1 MSAASFG
8 AEIAGG
14 ALALLALLAPAAALV
29 ALAWAAWS
37 LGVLRSRPAA
47 WAAIWTIVLIKL
59 VLPWG
64 PRIAGSL
71 SDLWAL
77 AWRAGTGSTEP
88 LRWPTAVAAVAPEG
102 SLTLGVLGWI
112 ALGAGW
118 LAITGRRIT
127 RSALHLRQQ
136 RRELAAL
143 PAAPRWLLEL
153 CGELAA
159 RFGVTAPT
167 VVVHP
172 ARVVPHLLYG
182 LRGSQLV
189 VPAALIPDQLDASP
203 RGSAASPRH
212 LLELTLAH
220 ELAHLRRRD
229 PLARWLLTVV
239 SAVWFFLPIRALIG
253 RPLERSQ
260 EVAADAL
267 ALRILALPPA
277 TYARLLVDVTVRCQ
291 EVAPLSALALARP
304 RSPGALIERVEA
316 LCLHRSQASAGWVGA
331 ASLVGFALLGLGQA
345 RQTSME
351 AAGPACEFSPE
362 IAEALREVH
371 PEADRDGDGELG
383 REEACALQEQLRRTA
398 LEGLEGGGEQA
409 SRSSHVTSGSSGDRP
424 LWQRLCCQCESSSA
438 PEVRGEPLAE
448 RAAPD
453 ACVQE

>member
-1 MSAASFG
+1 MSAAGLG

-14 ALALLALLAPAAALV
+14 ALALLAQGAALM

-37 LGVLRSRPAA
+37 LGVLRKRPAA

-71 SDLWAL
+71 SDLWSL
-77 AWRAGTGSTEP
+77 AWRAGTGSAEP
-88 LRWPTAVAAVAPEG
+88 LHLPTTIAAAAPEASFSFG
-102 SLTLGVLGWI
+102 ALVWI

-118 LAITGRRIT
+118 LAITGRRIV
-127 RSALHLRQQ
+127 RSALHLRQ
-136 RRELAAL
+136 RRSELGAL
-143 PAAPRWLLEL
+143 PAAPRWLTDL
-153 CGELAA
+153 CGELAG
-159 RFGVTAPT
+159 RFGVPAPT

-172 ARVVPHLLYG
+172 ARVAPHLLYG
-182 LRGSQLV
+182 LRRSLLV
-189 VPAALIPDQLDASP
+189 VPAALIDADADADAD
-203 RGSAASPRH
+203 AASGRH
-212 LLELTLAH
+212 RLELTLAH

-267 ALRILALPPA
+267 AVRLLALPPA
-277 TYARLLVDVTVRCQ
+277 TYARLLVDVAVRCQ
-291 EVAPLSALALARP
+291 EVAPLPALALARP
-304 RSPGALIERVEA
+304 RAPGALIERVEA
-316 LCLHRSQASAGWVGA
+316 LCLHRSQATAGWVGA
-331 ASLVGFALLGLGQA
+331 AFLIGFALLGLGQA
-345 RQTSME
+345 RQTQAE
-351 AAGPACEFSPE
+351 LAGPACEFSPE

-398 LEGLEGGGEQA
+398 LEGLEGGGELA
-409 SRSSHVTSGSSGDRP
+409 SRSSHLSQSSAAGGAGDRP
-424 LWQRLCCQCESSSA
+424 LWQQLCCQCEPSSA
-438 PEVRGEPLAE
+438 PDVRGEPLAE